1 MHNKTNNF
9 KRLHMQTIP
18 AKHGVLTV
26 LIVCI
31 TYFTSTAQTSKPPS
45 EKNIDKWIAKKEWA
59 KGLTLNLHASVN
71 KDSFYVAY
79 HRNPVLWDAA
89 FAFLRTKGL
98 DTLSP
103 GKYPIMGDAVFATI
117 SEADTH
123 KPEEVK
129 WESHRDYIDLQYIIS
144 GKELIGV
151 ADTAKAKIIK
161 PYTPDVIN
169 YEVEGTYYTA
179 GQGEF
184 FLFFPNNAHRPTIK
198 APGYDRTKK
207 IVIKIRTA
215 QQ

>member
-1 MHNKTNNF
+1 MYHQTNKFNRLYIHIMHV
-9 KRLHMQTIP
+9 
-18 AKHGVLTV
+18 KHGVLSL
-26 LIVCI
+26 LIVCV
-31 TYFTSTAQTSKPPS
+31 TQFTLTAQTNKVPA
-45 EKNIDKWIAKKEWA
+45 KTIDRWVAKKDWA

-71 KDSFYVAY
+71 KDSFYIAY
-79 HRNPVLWDAA
+79 HRNPELWDAA

-103 GKYPIMGDAVFATI
+103 GKYAIIGDAVFASVT
-117 SEADTH
+117 EADTH

-129 WESHRDYIDLQYIIS
+129 WESHSEYIDLQYIIS

-151 ADTAKAKIIK
+151 ADTAGAKIVK

-169 YEVEGTYYTA
+169 YEIEVTYYTA

-198 APGYDRTKK
+198 VPGYNRDKK
-207 IVIKIRTA
+207 IVIKI
-215 QQ
+215 